1 LARKK
6 LVEQAGLFDPEVTGL
21 EDWLMWIRLSER
33 GWVGAVDEPVA
44 IYRTY
49 TRNSGQTSSNTAAM
63 CRASARAQ
71 DKALLLPRALE
82 AAAEKRR
89 EARQF
94 NLDAQSWK
102 LVDAA
107 IAELLEGNY
116 RTALRNYVTVLR
128 LNPKRSLRP
137 YTLKLLLAE
146 RKRRKAGPE
155 GRAE

>member
-1 LARKK
+1 
-6 LVEQAGLFDPEVTGL
+6 
-21 EDWLMWIRLSER
+21 
-33 GWVGAVDEPVA
+33 
-44 IYRTY
+44 
-49 TRNSGQTSSNTAAM
+49 M